1 MVALSVGPL
10 PSVRPSIS
18 QSVYYTSSLD
28 TSNPKYFL
36 PLSVSYSVIADN
48 RWSCRSSRP
57 HAFFLARE
65 PITYTDY
72 IVNPRCS

>member
-48 RWSCRSSRP
+48 R
-57 HAFFLARE
+57 
-65 PITYTDY
+65 
-72 IVNPRCS
+72 